1 MSKDIQLK
9 KPTSEPDLNMLGGM
23 PGMDRFVDRLF
34 SDPFAPFFTPATSPY
49 LSNLTMPAQPRT
61 DVRETNDAYVLS
73 AEVPGIPKDKIE
85 VEVNGNILSIR
96 AECRTASEDSED
108 ASRSFQSFQQSFSLP
123 TTIDAENI
131 EAQCEDGVLEVLI
144 PKKVSAQSKK
154 IAVHSG
160 KGSILSRL
168 AEKKSQKSTSKNVN

>member
-1 MSKDIQLK
+1 
-9 KPTSEPDLNMLGGM
+9 
-23 PGMDRFVDRLF
+23 
-34 SDPFAPFFTPATSPY
+34 
-49 LSNLTMPAQPRT
+49 
-61 DVRETNDAYVLS
+61 
-73 AEVPGIPKDKIE
+73 
-85 VEVNGNILSIR
+85 LSIR